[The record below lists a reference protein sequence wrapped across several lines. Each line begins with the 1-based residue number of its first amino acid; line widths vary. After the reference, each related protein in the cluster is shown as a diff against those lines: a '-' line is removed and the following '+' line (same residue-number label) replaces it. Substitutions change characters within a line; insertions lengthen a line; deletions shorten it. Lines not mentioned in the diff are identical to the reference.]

1 MTHPLD
7 SLLLRYTPSTL
18 ADYEN
23 ALREIVQELALL
35 GLWRSKFYE
44 HAAFYG
50 GTALRVFYALPRF
63 SEDMDFSLI
72 SPDTEFDLVP
82 HLEAVR
88 TELISFGFTF
98 EVERKVKSNPT
109 AMESAFIKGET
120 KVNLLQVGAPDH
132 LRDRLPKLQRLRIK
146 LEVDTNPPPGAE
158 FKVETLLVPI
168 PFQVKL
174 YTFPCLF
181 AGKLHALLCRKWKRR
196 VKGRDFYDFLWYLGR
211 ETPCH
216 LAHLQ
221 SRMEQTGHWDPEK
234 TLNLAALQELI
245 TARFESIDFEQ
256 AKSDVRPFIKDAN
269 ALDLWS
275 QEFFVSM
282 TDRLRPLD

>member
-7 SLLLRYTPSTL
+7 SLLSRYTPSTL
-18 ADYEN
+18 SDYEN

-63 SEDMDFSLI
+63 SEDMDLSLI
-72 SPDTEFDLVP
+72 APNAEFDLAP
-82 HLEAVR
+82 HLDAVR

-98 EVERKVKSNPT
+98 EVERKVKSNST
-109 AMESAFIKGET
+109 AIESAFIKEET

-146 LEVDTNPPPGAE
+146 LEIDTNPPPGAE

-174 YTFPCLF
+174 YTLPCLF
-181 AGKLHALLCRKWKRR
+181 AGKLHALLCRKWKHR
-196 VKGRDFYDFLWYLGR
+196 VKGRDYYDLLWYLGR

-234 TLNLAALQELI
+234 KLNLTALQELL
-245 TARFESIDFEQ
+245 TDRFESIDFEQ

-282 TDRLRPLD
+282 IDRLKVL